1 MSFVLRSSLGAV
13 IFQTVYIIN
22 LDYTDPLLCNSTTL
36 PCDIGYS
43 VTEALMDS
51 LICTSFQHSCHTQ
64 QTWVGTDVEDV
75 EENILTGDKQWLGRV
90 WIFFL
95 NISVFK
101 EIALG
106 RSVCLFELFS
116 VLDIWKRF
124 KKRFLFFVVS
134 NQMWARELVFCF
146 SMLLIGC
153 PGFSMTHICLIYH
166 TSLLLSINAEF

>member
-1 MSFVLRSSLGAV
+1 
-13 IFQTVYIIN
+13 
-22 LDYTDPLLCNSTTL
+22 
-36 PCDIGYS
+36 
-43 VTEALMDS
+43 MDS

-134 NQMWARELVFCF
+134 NQMWARELAFCF

-153 PGFSMTHICLIYH
+153 PGFSMTHICLI
-166 TSLLLSINAEF
+166 

>member
-1 MSFVLRSSLGAV
+1 MSFVLCSSLGAV

-90 WIFFL
+90 WIFFPQHFSFQGDCVGQVRVFIWAL
-95 NISVFK
+95 FCSGHLEAIQKTISFLCCVQSNVGTW
-101 EIALG
+101 A
-106 RSVCLFELFS
+106 S
-116 VLDIWKRF
+116 
-124 KKRFLFFVVS
+124 FLFFNAFNWLSWVFYDTHMS
-134 NQMWARELVFCF
+134 NLTHQ
-146 SMLLIGC
+146 LI
-153 PGFSMTHICLIYH
+153 
-166 TSLLLSINAEF
+166 AEY